1 MKRRGRVLWAM
12 MRTQVGTSALV
23 HWEIGGK
30 RVFLEKKLERS
41 CALSKSNQS
50 SASGGYLC
58 YFDFL
63 LGNQPQWKP
72 AFQKLLARELGA
84 TPQVGLR
91 TGEPSKGEPWQV
103 ERASSPSRR
112 LSNKWRKSLQYS
124 YSWWECH
131 SHGNFLYWKFKSTL
145 WISQMVSR
153 YNTDKGA
160 PGLWTEK
167 HTVIFLCH
175 LGCWLWTD

>member
-1 MKRRGRVLWAM
+1 MYIISPPRLMKRRGRVLWAM

-63 LGNQPQWKP
+63 
-72 AFQKLLARELGA
+72 A
-84 TPQVGLR
+84 TLVALHFTPV
-91 TGEPSKGEPWQV
+91 SK
-103 ERASSPSRR
+103 
-112 LSNKWRKSLQYS
+112 
-124 YSWWECH
+124 
-131 SHGNFLYWKFKSTL
+131 
-145 WISQMVSR
+145 
-153 YNTDKGA
+153 
-160 PGLWTEK
+160 
-167 HTVIFLCH
+167 
-175 LGCWLWTD
+175 